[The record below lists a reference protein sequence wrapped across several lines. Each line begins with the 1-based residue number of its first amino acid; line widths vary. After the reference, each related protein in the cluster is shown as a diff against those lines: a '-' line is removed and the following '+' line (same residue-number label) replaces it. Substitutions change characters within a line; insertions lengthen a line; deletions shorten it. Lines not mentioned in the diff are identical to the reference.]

1 MQKKSGEFDVEWKT
15 LRRAVAEPPL
25 QDTYSARHLP
35 NGKLTRYGMRKK
47 LQEMTQEKQRQN
59 SGKTEGLT

>member
-15 LRRAVAEPPL
+15 LRRAVAAPL

-47 LQEMTQEKQRQN
+47 LQEMTQEKQRKN

>member
-15 LRRAVAEPPL
+15 LRRAVAAPL

-35 NGKLTRYGMRKK
+35 NGKLTAFGRKMK
-47 LQEMTQEKQRQN
+47 LKELAAKSSRDKKE
-59 SGKTEGLT
+59 

>member
-15 LRRAVAEPPL
+15 LRRAVAAPL

-35 NGKLTRYGMRKK
+35 NGKLTAFGRKMK
-47 LQEMTQEKQRQN
+47 LKELADKAKKEAGRQ
-59 SGKTEGLT
+59 